1 MILFLGLPPTL
12 GMKLESVFVIWI
24 VWVLRYLDEGRQ
36 GWDVVEGCVLPLE
49 R

>member
-1 MILFLGLPPTL
+1 MTLFLGLPATL

-24 VWVLRYLDEGRQ
+24 VWVSEYLGEGRQ
-36 GWDVVEGCVLPLE
+36 GWDVVEGCVLLLE